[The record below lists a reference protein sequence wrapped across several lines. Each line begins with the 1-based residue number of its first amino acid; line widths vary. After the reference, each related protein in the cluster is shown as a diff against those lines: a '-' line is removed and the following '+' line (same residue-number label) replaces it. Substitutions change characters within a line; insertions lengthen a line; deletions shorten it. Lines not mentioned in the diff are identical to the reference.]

1 MTKRCLSGVI
11 KAGAKQ
17 THKIIDECLLSLRP
31 LICACVFAVNP
42 MVDVLQTAKHYGASK
57 FVEMV
62 EQAGLADRFKR
73 QGPFT
78 LFAPIDSAFEVK
90 EKNENTAHLHF

>member
-1 MTKRCLSGVI
+1 MTKRCLSGGI

-17 THKIIDECLLSLRP
+17 THKIIDECLLLLRP
-31 LICACVFAVNP
+31 LNCACVFAVNP

-90 EKNENTAHLHF
+90 KKRATSASR